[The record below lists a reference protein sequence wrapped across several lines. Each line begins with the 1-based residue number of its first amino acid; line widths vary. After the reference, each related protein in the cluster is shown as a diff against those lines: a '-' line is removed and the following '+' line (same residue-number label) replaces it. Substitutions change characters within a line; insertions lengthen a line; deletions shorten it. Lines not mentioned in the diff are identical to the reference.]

1 MNMED
6 IRNQINEANI
16 AFETPVDNI
25 QKLTRHI
32 VNIERQ
38 LIYGDEPSSRRLQ
51 QIRVLIDDAVKELK
65 K

>member
-1 MNMED
+1 MED